1 MVGKIRF
8 SEIER
13 IVPAQAGIYEIHTFA
28 GTPLKVGI
36 SGNLR
41 RRLLQ
46 HRASRQS
53 ALKLKAGGQRCNPSD
68 VQSKGSILAKHL
80 YYDTSLVA
88 DYDLKLEAG
97 RQMFL
102 EEKCYFIFD
111 LTANR
116 AEARE
121 LEKLREHQSQFRYVG
136 NASKR

>member
-1 MVGKIRF
+1 MIGEIRF

-13 IVPAQAGIYEIHTFA
+13 NVPAQPGIYEIHTFT
-28 GTPLKVGI
+28 GTSLKVGI

-41 RRLLQ
+41 KRLLQ

-68 VQSKGSILAKHL
+68 VKSKESILEKHL

-88 DYDLKLEAG
+88 DYDLKSEAG
-97 RQMFL
+97 RRKFL
-102 EEKCYFIFD
+102 KEKCCFIFE

-116 AEARE
+116 TEAR
-121 LEKLREHQSQFRYVG
+121 
-136 NASKR
+136 